1 MVASFLDSATFL
13 QTASPTMD
21 SSKPTDNI
29 EKEAPRQ
36 LNALVFHDVKTRINN
51 VPSGDMTEFLEHQLK
66 SYPTLRETFRSLAI
80 TDAQDNTCLNDEP
93 TAPADLR
100 VPDSIKCRCPPAI
113 RRSCGTSSS
122 SSTDRSIRRWISAPF
137 ISHYRRA

>member
-1 MVASFLDSATFL
+1 MVTSFLDSATFL

-36 LNALVFHDVKTRINN
+36 LNAVLHDVKTRINN

-66 SYPTLRETFRSLAI
+66 SYLP
-80 TDAQDNTCLNDEP
+80 
-93 TAPADLR
+93 
-100 VPDSIKCRCPPAI
+100 
-113 RRSCGTSSS
+113 CGKHFAVWLSRTHK
-122 SSTDRSIRRWISAPF
+122 TI
-137 ISHYRRA
+137 HV